1 MKGQHTKTIAALALI
16 AGATACVSACGNKT
30 ENTDANGSSMQ
41 PPTEVRT
48 QVLENLATGVF
59 QPAHE
64 DFAAKSKALEDAAA
78 AWHAAPADA
87 SKREAAQQAWTDAM
101 LAWQT
106 VEVYQVGPAGIM
118 GSVAGG
124 EDIRDQIYSWPLVNR
139 CRVDQEIVA
148 MDYTNEAEFESEL
161 INVRGLDAMEYL
173 LFNETDENSCTS
185 PQSSINASGDWAALD
200 LDALNERRA
209 HYTLTLAKSVKSH
222 SDALV
227 SHWSEG
233 GSNFIAELTG
243 AGDASETY
251 ESQQEA
257 LNAITDAMFYIEKET
272 KDMKLAVPV
281 GKTDCDTNT
290 CPEEAE
296 SQFAK
301 ISAAQVLA
309 NLRAFQ
315 VAYLGNAPGEE
326 DKAGFDDLL
335 IDVGAADVDMQMQ
348 SLIAEAITKAEALD
362 ASLVKSLEA
371 DPQKVN
377 DLYDACKAL
386 GDLLKTQF
394 ISVLDLELPKRAE
407 GDND

>member
-1 MKGQHTKTIAALALI
+1 MKGKHTKMMTALAFI

-30 ENTDANGSSMQ
+30 NNTSTNNSPEQ
-41 PPTEVRT
+41 PSEVRA

-64 DFAAKSKALEDAAA
+64 DFATKSEALEDAAA
-78 AWHAAPADA
+78 AWQAAPSDA

-106 VEVYQVGPAGIM
+106 IEVYQVGPAGIM

-124 EDIRDQIYSWPLVNR
+124 EDLRDQIYSWPLVNT
-139 CRVDQEIVA
+139 CRVDQELVS
-148 MDYTNEAEFESEL
+148 MDYADEAEFESEL

-173 LFNETDENSCTS
+173 LFSDGDQNTCAPN
-185 PQSSINASGDWAALD
+185 SSINSSGDWAALD
-200 LDALNERRA
+200 ADTLNERRA
-209 HYTLTLAKSVKSH
+209 QYTLTLARSVKAH
-222 SDALV
+222 ADTLV
-227 SHWSEG
+227 SHWSAD

-257 LNAITDAMFYIEKET
+257 LNAITDAMFYVEKET

-281 GKTDCDTNT
+281 GKTDCDTDT

-296 SQFAK
+296 SQFAR

-326 DKAGFDDLL
+326 DRPGFDDLL
-335 IDVGAADVDMQMQ
+335 VDVGAADVDMQMQ
-348 SLIAEAITKAEALD
+348 SLIADAITRAEALD
-362 ASLVKSLEA
+362 ASLVKSLEV

-394 ISVLDLELPKRAE
+394 ISVLDLELPQRAE